1 MKRLIILRHA
11 KTERENP
18 GGDHARN
25 LTKRGERNAA
35 EMGQRIFEVAG
46 MPDVIVTS
54 DARRAV
60 QTAIL
65 AAGAMGY
72 QGDLIEEP
80 AIYHGPVHTLVE
92 AVQGFPAEAET
103 AVLVGHHPAI
113 SDLGVY
119 FTGDSSLHGL
129 PTAGVF
135 DITFPADRWDDVK
148 KHRGVL
154 NGHYS
159 PKDKDD

>member
-18 GGDHARN
+18 GGDHARK

-72 QGDLIEEP
+72 QGHLIEEP

-113 SDLGVY
+113 SDLEVY
-119 FTGDSSLHGL
+119 FTG
-129 PTAGVF
+129 
-135 DITFPADRWDDVK
+135 
-148 KHRGVL
+148 
-154 NGHYS
+154 
-159 PKDKDD
+159 